1 MDEQM
6 EGQEYWNPHLW
17 SQADK
22 YQTPNR
28 YLHTGS
34 QVSVSEKLAIN
45 LW

>member
-1 MDEQM
+1 MDEQT

-22 YQTPNR
+22 YQIPNG

-34 QVSVSEKLAIN
+34 QMLVSAKSAIN
-45 LW
+45 LQ